1 MSRTIDADE
10 RPTLS
15 PLHVAEQIGVGE
27 TTALNLMR
35 SGKLPAFRIGRFWRT
50 SPRLLREYIAAA
62 AVVPAGRG
70 G

>member
-1 MSRTIDADE
+1 MSKPIDADD

-15 PLHVAEQIGVGE
+15 PIQVAEQIGVGE

-50 SPRLLREYIAAA
+50 SPRLLREYIAAS
-62 AVVPAGRG
+62 AVPRPGDVG
-70 G
+70 